1 MTEIVDDTTRIIL
14 NTLPEGGAALLSA
27 LGIQVT
33 PFSISLIKSIVT
45 VVTKI
50 GLIDIC
56 ADLQNRQLSSMQKKK
71 VDIVIKAAIKTY
83 YNLVQQ
89 NHWEENHPEAAQY
102 NQFAIE
108 FAEDVIMK
116 GLNES
121 REQKQRILGSFLGN
135 TMYALNLTAP
145 NWDNLFYCSTLI
157 TKLSL
162 RQLNLI
168 NLINTNFDSCKSTNN
183 EILCITDKVAISEM
197 RELANSNIW
206 VEAFSYQPDPTFL
219 AIPLPFIKSTDF
231 TRQICKDIRFVSIK
245 DVDSN
250 LLKDSLTIK
259 PLEESGLPQSFISML
274 NIYLS
279 KN

>member
-231 TRQICKDIRFVSIK
+231 TRQICKDIRFVSVK

>member
-1 MTEIVDDTTRIIL
+1 MGKIVDDTTTIAL
-14 NTLPEGGAALLSA
+14 NTLSEGGVALLSA
-27 LGIQVT
+27 LEIPIS
-33 PFSISLIKSIVT
+33 PFSITLIKSIVT

-50 GLIDIC
+50 GLIDVC

-71 VDIVIKAAIKTY
+71 VDIVIKTAIKTY
-83 YNLVQQ
+83 YDLAQQ

-108 FAEDVIMK
+108 FAEDIIIK
-116 GLNES
+116 ALNES
-121 REQKQRILGSFLGN
+121 REQKQRFLGSFLGN

-168 NLINTNFDSCKSTNN
+168 NLINTNFDSCKSTKN
-183 EILCITDKVAISEM
+183 EILCITDKVTISEM
-197 RELANSNIW
+197 KELANSNIW
-206 VEAFSYQPDPTFL
+206 VEAFSYQPNPTFL

-231 TRQICKDIRFVSIK
+231 TRQICNDIRFPAIEGTGLNSFK
-245 DVDSN
+245 DC
-250 LLKDSLTIK
+250 LTIK
-259 PLEESGLPQSFISML
+259 PIEESGLPQSFISML